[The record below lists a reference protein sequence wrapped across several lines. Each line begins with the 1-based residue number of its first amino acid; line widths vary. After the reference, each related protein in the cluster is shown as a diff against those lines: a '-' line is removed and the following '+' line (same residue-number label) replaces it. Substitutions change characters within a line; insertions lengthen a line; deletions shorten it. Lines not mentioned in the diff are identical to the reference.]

1 MAEWE
6 KGYQDWL
13 KNLDIK
19 DYFKDFLK
27 QNTLEE
33 FMESEYVSDLPLDK
47 DASYGDYLR
56 EIQKTKKYD
65 TEDYPG
71 IGQDTGGEIR
81 KIREQRKKEAME
93 GLVKGA
99 EQRGFI
105 GEEYNKYDRPRK
117 DIEADILI
125 SKPQIKPGPGK
136 DLSMWQKIGKHF
148 SENADARD
156 KLFTTLGS
164 IGREMVKPIQ
174 PGQAAAGALL
184 PTLSRGMEA
193 GEEAYAAK
201 EAAETKRILD
211 IASAQ
216 QKINPMQYYS
226 NKMTEAKTMVP
237 EGIDPDS
244 KLGIQWIGNYLR
256 NQGIPGQVLDLQTAL
271 TEAQL
276 SLTTVSEEERPNI
289 QKNINAY
296 ISQINIL
303 LNQSLGSG
311 GSTDSNTVPYLGG

>member
-13 KNLDIK
+13 KNLDVK

-156 KLFTTLGS
+156 KLFTTLG
-164 IGREMVKPIQ
+164 
-174 PGQAAAGALL
+174 
-184 PTLSRGMEA
+184 
-193 GEEAYAAK
+193 
-201 EAAETKRILD
+201 
-211 IASAQ
+211 
-216 QKINPMQYYS
+216 
-226 NKMTEAKTMVP
+226 
-237 EGIDPDS
+237 
-244 KLGIQWIGNYLR
+244 
-256 NQGIPGQVLDLQTAL
+256 
-271 TEAQL
+271 
-276 SLTTVSEEERPNI
+276 
-289 QKNINAY
+289 
-296 ISQINIL
+296 
-303 LNQSLGSG
+303 
-311 GSTDSNTVPYLGG
+311 